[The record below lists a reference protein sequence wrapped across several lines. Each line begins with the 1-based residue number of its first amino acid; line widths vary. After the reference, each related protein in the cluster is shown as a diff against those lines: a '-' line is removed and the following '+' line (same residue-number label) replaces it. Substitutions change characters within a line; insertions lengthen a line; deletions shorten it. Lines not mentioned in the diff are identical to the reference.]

1 MEDKCESSIEPCGQS
16 ERLVDR
22 LKDLIKGYG
31 DGLDVF
37 KELIQNA
44 DDAGATSMKICLDT
58 RMNNEWKTDL
68 LSPKMV
74 ETQGECF
81 WLFNNAKF
89 TENDFENIIKLGRGH
104 KGKKSGVI
112 GKFGLGF
119 NAIYNITDL
128 PSIMSGQ
135 KLLMFDPNLMFL
147 PKHLANESNPGV
159 KIKLNSNR
167 AFLNSILHQF
177 KPFYGIFGYIPLI
190 ATKCI

>member
-1 MEDKCESSIEPCGQS
+1 MMQDNCELSIEPCGQS

-44 DDAGATSMKICLDT
+44 DDAGATTMKICLDT
-58 RMNNEWKTDL
+58 RSNHEWTTDL
-68 LSPKMV
+68 ISPKLV

-81 WLFNNAKF
+81 WLFNNATF
-89 TENDFENIIKLGRGH
+89 TENDFENIIRLGGGH
-104 KGKKSGVI
+104 KAKKSGVI

-119 NAIYNITDL
+119 NAVYNITDL

-135 KLLMFDPNLMFL
+135 KLLMFDPNLKFL
-147 PKHLANESNPGV
+147 PEN
-159 KIKLNSNR
+159 
-167 AFLNSILHQF
+167 
-177 KPFYGIFGYIPLI
+177 
-190 ATKCI
+190 